1 MIMDFVESYENLLY
15 GCLGLLVLWYLRAY
29 LAASYRLRIGAYI
42 VERETAIREKILS
55 LSMLIVLAGLL
66 GLVYFSVRR
75 VLPTLDMILRG
86 ADSSDSDRVMITTV
100 PTVTP
105 DVVLLLP
112 GQPTQAAVEEID
124 VGRQKNTQVPI
135 SRVGC
140 ENTYAVIDSP
150 LPGAVLSGD
159 VEVQGTADITDFAF
173 YTLEISTFG
182 DNWLTV
188 YTHDIPVSS
197 GVLGNWNAS
206 IYDPGEYAFRL
217 VVYNAAGAYSPPC
230 SIPIFIGGGP

>member
-1 MIMDFVESYENLLY
+1 MIMNFVESYENLLY
-15 GCLGLLVLWYLRAY
+15 GCLGLLALWYLRAY

-55 LSMLIVLAGLL
+55 LSMLIVLTGLL
-66 GLVYFSVRR
+66 GLVYFSARR

-86 ADSSDSDRVMITTV
+86 SGNSDSATVMITTV
-100 PTVTP
+100 PSVTP

-112 GQPTQAAVEEID
+112 GQPTQTTVEEID
-124 VGRQKNTQVPI
+124 VRKQKNTQLPI
-135 SRVGC
+135 GGVGC
-140 ENTYAVIDSP
+140 ENTNAVINSP
-150 LPGAVLSGD
+150 LSGAVLSGD

-173 YTLEISTFG
+173 YTLEISTVG

-188 YTHDIPVSS
+188 HTHDIPVSS

-206 IYDPGEYAFRL
+206 IHDPGEYAFRL
-217 VVYNAAGAYSPPC
+217 VVYNAAGAYSQPC
-230 SIPIFIGGGP
+230 TIPIFIGSGP

>member
-1 MIMDFVESYENLLY
+1 MNFVESYENLLY
-15 GCLGLLVLWYLRAY
+15 GCLGLLALWYLRAY

-55 LSMLIVLAGLL
+55 LSMLIVLVGLL
-66 GLVYFSVRR
+66 SLVYFSARR
-75 VLPTLDMILRG
+75 VLPSLDIILRG
-86 ADSSDSDRVMITTV
+86 SDSLDSAIVMITTV
-100 PTVTP
+100 PSVTP

-112 GQPTQAAVEEID
+112 GQPTQTTVEEIV
-124 VGRQKNTQVPI
+124 VGKQKNTQIPI
-135 SRVGC
+135 TGVGC
-140 ENTYAVIDSP
+140 ENTNAVINSP

-173 YTLEISTFG
+173 YTLEISTVG

-188 YTHDIPVSS
+188 HTHDIPVSS

-206 IYDPGEYAFRL
+206 FHDPGKYAFRL
-217 VVYNAAGAYSPPC
+217 VVYNAAGAYSQPC
-230 SIPIFIGGGP
+230 IIPIFIGSGP